1 MPLKK
6 KRGSTAR
13 HIGSPIVRL
22 TDIRRQYGRGGG
34 ATLALQDI
42 NLEIAEGAFV
52 KVVGTSG
59 SGKTTLLNIIGGLDT
74 GYSGTAMVAGL
85 NLRSMSD
92 RELSRFRNETVGFVF
107 QHFHLLDHLDA
118 LQNVTLASFFA
129 WAEEAEPGERAEK
142 VLVRVGLKDK
152 LHSLPG
158 QLSGGQKQRV
168 AVARALFNRP
178 RLILADEPTGNL
190 DTRTSGQIIGL
201 FESLNKE
208 DGITVVAVTHEDH
221 LFRRATAAVRLEDG
235 RVVEAGPA

>member
-1 MPLKK
+1 MSPRK
-6 KRGSTAR
+6 KRGFKPAP
-13 HIGSPIVRL
+13 IAEPIVRL
-22 TDIRRQYGRGGG
+22 TDVRRQYGRGGG
-34 ATLALQDI
+34 ATLALRDI

-74 GYSGTAMVAGL
+74 GYSGTVVVAGL
-85 NLRSMSD
+85 DLRSMND
-92 RELSRFRNETVGFVF
+92 RSLSRFRNETVGFVF

-118 LQNVTLASFFA
+118 LQNVALASFFTRG
-129 WAEEAEPGERAEK
+129 EEAAPEERAER
-142 VLVRVGLKDK
+142 VLIRVGLKDK

-168 AVARALFNRP
+168 AIARALFNRP
-178 RLILADEPTGNL
+178 RIILADEPTGNL
-190 DTRTSGQIIGL
+190 DTRTGGQIIGL

-221 LFRRATAAVRLEDG
+221 LFRRATDGVRLEDG

>member
-1 MPLKK
+1 MSPKK
-6 KRGSTAR
+6 KRESDAR
-13 HIGSPIVRL
+13 QPGQPIVRL
-22 TDIRRQYGRGGG
+22 TDVHRQYGRGGG
-34 ATLALQDI
+34 ATLALQGI
-42 NLEIAEGAFV
+42 NLEIAGGAFV

-74 GYSGTAMVAGL
+74 GYSGTAVVAGL
-85 NLRSMSD
+85 DLRSMSD
-92 RELSRFRNETVGFVF
+92 RALSRFRNETVGFVF

-118 LQNVTLASFFA
+118 LQNVTLASFFTGA
-129 WAEEAEPGERAEK
+129 GEAEPAERAEE
-142 VLVRVGLKDK
+142 VLIRVGLKDK
-152 LHSLPG
+152 LHSFPS

-201 FESLNKE
+201 FELLNDE
-208 DGITVVAVTHEDH
+208 DGMTIIAVTHEDH

>member
-1 MPLKK
+1 MALK
-6 KRGSTAR
+6 G
-13 HIGSPIVRL
+13 
-22 TDIRRQYGRGGG
+22 
-34 ATLALQDI
+34 I

-118 LQNVTLASFFA
+118 LQNVTLGSFFSRG
-129 WAEEAEPGERAEK
+129 EEAEPEERAEQ

-168 AVARALFNRP
+168 AIARALFNRP

-221 LFRRATAAVRLEDG
+221 LFRRATAGIRLEDG
-235 RVVEAGPA
+235 RMVEAGPA

>member
-1 MPLKK
+1 M
-6 KRGSTAR
+6 RG
-13 HIGSPIVRL
+13 
-22 TDIRRQYGRGGG
+22 
-34 ATLALQDI
+34 I

-118 LQNVTLASFFA
+118 LQNVTLGSFFSRG
-129 WAEEAEPGERAEK
+129 EEAEPEERAEQ

-168 AVARALFNRP
+168 AIARALFNRP

-221 LFRRATAAVRLEDG
+221 LFRRATAGIRLEDG
-235 RVVEAGPA
+235 RMVEAGPA

>member
-1 MPLKK
+1 MALK
-6 KRGSTAR
+6 G
-13 HIGSPIVRL
+13 
-22 TDIRRQYGRGGG
+22 
-34 ATLALQDI
+34 I

-118 LQNVTLASFFA
+118 LQNVTLGSFFSRG
-129 WAEEAEPGERAEK
+129 EEAEPEERAEQ

-168 AVARALFNRP
+168 AIARALFNRP

-221 LFRRATAAVRLEDG
+221 LFRWATAGIRLEDG
-235 RVVEAGPA
+235 RMVEAGPA

>member
-1 MPLKK
+1 
-6 KRGSTAR
+6 
-13 HIGSPIVRL
+13 L
-22 TDIRRQYGRGGG
+22 TDVRRQYGRGGG
-34 ATLALQDI
+34 ATLALRDI

-74 GYSGTAMVAGL
+74 GYSGTVVVAGL
-85 NLRSMSD
+85 DLRSMND
-92 RELSRFRNETVGFVF
+92 RSLSRFRNETVGFVF

-118 LQNVTLASFFA
+118 LQNVALASFFTRG
-129 WAEEAEPGERAEK
+129 EEAAPEEKAER
-142 VLVRVGLKDK
+142 VLIRVGLKDK

-168 AVARALFNRP
+168 AIARALFNRP
-178 RLILADEPTGNL
+178 RIILADEPTGNL
-190 DTRTSGQIIGL
+190 DTRTGGQIIGL

-221 LFRRATAAVRLEDG
+221 LFRRATDGVRLEDG

>member
-1 MPLKK
+1 VALK
-6 KRGSTAR
+6 G
-13 HIGSPIVRL
+13 
-22 TDIRRQYGRGGG
+22 
-34 ATLALQDI
+34 I

-118 LQNVTLASFFA
+118 LQNVTLGSFFSRG
-129 WAEEAEPGERAEK
+129 EEAEPEERAEQ

-168 AVARALFNRP
+168 AIARALFNRP

-221 LFRRATAAVRLEDG
+221 LFRRATAGIRLEDG
-235 RVVEAGPA
+235 RMVEAGPA

>member
-1 MPLKK
+1 MPPKK
-6 KRGSTAR
+6 KREIDAAP
-13 HIGSPIVRL
+13 IVPPIVRL
-22 TDIRRQYGRGGG
+22 TDVHRQYGRGGG
-34 ATLALQDI
+34 ATPALRGI
-42 NLEIAEGAFV
+42 NLEIAEGGFV

-74 GYSGTAMVAGL
+74 GYSGTAVVAGL
-85 NLRSMSD
+85 NLRTMGD

-118 LQNVTLASFFA
+118 LQNVTLASFFSRG
-129 WAEEAEPGERAEK
+129 EEAEPEERAEQ

-152 LHSLPG
+152 LRSLPG

-168 AVARALFNRP
+168 AIARALFNRP

-221 LFRRATAAVRLEDG
+221 LFRRATAGVRLEDG
-235 RVVEAGPA
+235 RMVEAGPA

>member
-1 MPLKK
+1 MSPRK
-6 KRGSTAR
+6 KRESDAAP
-13 HIGSPIVRL
+13 IVPPIVRL
-22 TDIRRQYGRGGG
+22 TDVHRQYGRGGG
-34 ATLALQDI
+34 ATVALKGI

-118 LQNVTLASFFA
+118 LQNVTLGSFFSRG
-129 WAEEAEPGERAEK
+129 EEAEPEERAEQ

-168 AVARALFNRP
+168 AIARALFNRP

-221 LFRRATAAVRLEDG
+221 LFRRATAGIRLEDG
-235 RVVEAGPA
+235 RMVEAGPA

>member
-6 KRGSTAR
+6 KRGSTAK
-13 HIGSPIVRL
+13 HIGSAIVRL
-22 TDIRRQYGRGGG
+22 TDIGRQYGRGGG

-59 SGKTTLLNIIGGLDT
+59 SGKTTLLNVIGGLDT
-74 GYSGTAMVAGL
+74 GYSGTAVVDGL
-85 NLRSMSD
+85 DLRSMND
-92 RELSRFRNETVGFVF
+92 RALSRFRNQTVGFVF

-129 WAEEAEPGERAEK
+129 GREEADPLRRAEE

-152 LHSLPG
+152 LHSFPG

-201 FESLNKE
+201 FELLNDE
-208 DGITVVAVTHEDH
+208 DGITIIAVTHEDH

>member
-1 MPLKK
+1 V
-6 KRGSTAR
+6 
-13 HIGSPIVRL
+13 H
-22 TDIRRQYGRGGG
+22 RQYGRGGG
-34 ATLALQDI
+34 ATVALKGI

-118 LQNVTLASFFA
+118 LQNVTLGSFFSRG
-129 WAEEAEPGERAEK
+129 EEAEPEERAEQ

-168 AVARALFNRP
+168 AIARALFNRP

-221 LFRRATAAVRLEDG
+221 LFRRATAGIRLEDG
-235 RVVEAGPA
+235 RMVEAGPA